1 MRFTVPNIRTKSPK
15 RSLQEGQAIVLIALL
30 ILVLFGMLGLAVD
43 SGRADVDR
51 RDEQTAVVAA
61 ALAAGDWYDNYPD
74 YNDLVNTVIP
84 QSVAVYEA
92 NLRIYSGLSS
102 SSHTSTTVGVPPNNN
117 LPQDS
122 WHDTFAGGY
131 TLDITATNTQFNGYQ
146 FSYTTNHNL
155 PDPGY
160 TATSQAYYGLGG
172 ATFNRGG
179 YVEMTPGTYN
189 NWSINGGT
197 CYFLDAG
204 VYTWNGGYTSHGGMT
219 SNELKPPGE
228 VLWSKPRSTNGPT
241 SSFWG
246 GCDGSFNVSVAV
258 VPVGNGLKHNGSGGN
273 WGV

>member
-1 MRFTVPNIRTKSPK
+1 MLSPAKGLTLSPNACATQ
-15 RSLQEGQAIVLIALL
+15 LQGAGTLTILGDAYTNGTACVDANLHLAGNCYGQAGSNCNAAQYYCYNSTPGFIPYPP
-30 ILVLFGMLGLAVD
+30 GPLGCNGGD
-43 SGRADVDR
+43 TIGNP
-51 RDEQTAVVAA
+51 VVPA
-61 ALAAGDWYDNYPD
+61 P
-74 YNDLVNTVIP
+74 T
-84 QSVAVYEA
+84 
-92 NLRIYSGLSS
+92 
-102 SSHTSTTVGVPPNNN
+102 
-117 LPQDS
+117 
-122 WHDTFAGGY
+122 
-131 TLDITATNTQFNGYQ
+131 
-146 FSYTTNHNL
+146 L

-228 VLWSKPRSTNGPT
+228 VLWSKPGSTNGPT

-258 VPVGNGLKHNGSGGN
+258 VPVGNGLKHASGKVDLIV
-273 WGV
+273 GVAAAVAVVVAILVVRRQAKRLEEVAEAAYPGPLAD